1 MPASFAHETHEYDS
15 PLTTITKNHMP
26 VQIILGAQWGDEGKG
41 KIIDCLSE
49 HADIVAR
56 YQGGANAGHTV
67 VIGGERFIL
76 HLIPS
81 GILHPHTICYLGNGV
96 VIDPAALLHEIA
108 VLKQKGIAVVG
119 RLFISHR
126 AHLVMPYHKL
136 LDQSRE
142 QANEQHKI
150 GTTGRGIGP
159 AYVDKVHRMGIRI
172 VDLLDEAILREKIV
186 HNLQEKNAILN
197 ALYGQSPL
205 DAEAILRDYRELDEQ
220 LDPYITDVARAL
232 NLGIAAGKSV
242 LCEGAQGTLLDID
255 LGTYPYV
262 TSSSPTS
269 GGACTGLGIGPT
281 KIDRV
286 LGVIKAYTTRVG
298 MGPLPTEISPESGI
312 DLRTLGAEF
321 GATTGRPRRCGWF
334 DAVVANYAVQVN
346 GIAAWAIT
354 KLDVLDTL
362 AEIKICVAYRFR
374 GKEIKTFS
382 ADLAVLEHCEPIYE
396 TLPGWQEP
404 TSAARTFNALPDRAQ
419 QYLRRIVEL
428 TQTPIE
434 IISVGAKRE
443 QTIFC

>member
-1 MPASFAHETHEYDS
+1 
-15 PLTTITKNHMP
+15 MP
-26 VQIILGAQWGDEGKG
+26 VQIIVGAQWGDEGKG
-41 KIIDCLSE
+41 KIIDYLSE
-49 HADIVAR
+49 HADLVAR

-67 VIGGERFIL
+67 MIGGERYVL

-81 GILHPHTICYLGNGV
+81 GILHPHTTCYLGNGV
-96 VIDPAALLHEIA
+96 VIDPVALLQEIE
-108 VLKQKGIAVVG
+108 LLTQKGIVLKG

-142 QANEQHKI
+142 LADEQHKI

-172 VDLLDEAILREKIV
+172 VDLLDETTLREKII
-186 HNLQEKNAILN
+186 HNLEEKNAILN

-205 DAEAILRDYRELDEQ
+205 EAEAILHDYRELDEQ
-220 LDPYITDVARAL
+220 LDPYITDVSRAL
-232 NLGIAAGKSV
+232 HLGIAAGKSV

-269 GGACTGLGIGPT
+269 GGACTGLGLGPT
-281 KIDRV
+281 QIDRV

-312 DLRTLGAEF
+312 DLRTLGAEY

-334 DAVVANYAVQVN
+334 DAVVANYAAQVN
-346 GIAAWAIT
+346 GIAAWAVT

-362 AEIKICVAYRFR
+362 AEIKICVAYRYR
-374 GKEIKTFS
+374 GKEIKTFP
-382 ADLAVLEHCEPIYE
+382 ADLAMLEQCEPVYE
-396 TLPGWQEP
+396 TLPGWQES
-404 TSAARTFNALPDRAQ
+404 TAAVRTFNALPARAQ
-419 QYLRRIVEL
+419 QYLRMLTEI

-434 IISVGAKRE
+434 IISVGPNRE

>member
-1 MPASFAHETHEYDS
+1 MA
-15 PLTTITKNHMP
+15 
-26 VQIILGAQWGDEGKG
+26 VQIVIGAQWGDEGKG
-41 KIIDCLSE
+41 KIIDSLSE
-49 HADIVAR
+49 RSDVVAR

-67 VIGGERFIL
+67 VLGAERYIL

-81 GILHPHTICYLGNGV
+81 GILHPHTTCYLGNGV
-96 VIDPAALLHEIA
+96 VIDPAALLHEID
-108 VLKQKGIAVVG
+108 LLTKKGITVAG
-119 RLFISHR
+119 RLFISPR

-142 QANEQHKI
+142 SADEHHKI

-172 VDLLDEAILREKIV
+172 VDLLDEAALREKII

-205 DAEAILRDYRELDEQ
+205 EAEKILHEYRALDER
-220 LDPYITDVARAL
+220 LAPYITDVARAL
-232 NLGIAAGKSV
+232 HLAIAEGKSI

-262 TSSSPTS
+262 TSSNPTS

-298 MGPLPTEISPESGI
+298 MGPLPTEIAPESGI

-346 GIAAWAIT
+346 GIAAWAVT

-362 AEIKICVAYRFR
+362 PEIKICTAYRYR
-374 GKEIKTFS
+374 GKDYHTFP
-382 ADLAVLEHCEPIYE
+382 ADLAVLEQCEPVYE
-396 TLPGWQEP
+396 THAGWRQP
-404 TSAARTFNALPDRAQ
+404 TSSARAFEELPLHAQ
-419 QYLRRIVEL
+419 RYLRRLTEL

-434 IISVGAKRE
+434 IVSVGAQRE
-443 QTIFC
+443 QTIFR